1 MLVGTMAVNALE
13 RIPGS
18 NSQTLP
24 ILVTG
29 YILQGIGFGV
39 ASCFIMVSQYRAIRY
54 GFNRGASAASGFLA
68 CGPFGYTALVLIRLG
83 DLGRGM

>member
-13 RIPGS
+13 RIPATHY
-18 NSQTLP
+18 QTLP
-24 ILVTG
+24 ILITG

-39 ASCFIMVSQYRAIRY
+39 ASCFIIVSQYRDIRY
-54 GFNRGASAASGFLA
+54 GFHRGASAASGFLA

-83 DLGRGM
+83 DLGRDV

>member
-13 RIPGS
+13 RVPPWHP
-18 NSQTLP
+18 QTVG

-29 YILQGIGFGV
+29 YILQGVGFGV
-39 ASCFIMVSQYRAIRY
+39 ASCFIIVSQYRAIRY
-54 GFNRGASAASGFLA
+54 GFNRGASAATGFLA

-83 DLGRGM
+83 ELGRDM